1 MNSENQQK
9 VIAFLR
15 EHKTASGRQLAK
27 VLGRDSQSTWNILAH
42 LLRREI
48 IAHCEAE
55 GHRGLKLTPN
65 WESRICHRKTETR
78 RKPVTPAITEVCRQ
92 NWQGYKVHQI
102 FGSAKS

>member
-9 VIAFLR
+9 IIAFLL

-27 VLGRDSQSTWNILAH
+27 VLGRDSQSTWNILMH

-48 IAHCEAE
+48 LTHSGTGE
-55 GHRGLKLTPN
+55 RRKLRLALN
-65 WESRICHRKTETR
+65 WQDKVCHRKTEPR

-92 NWQGYKVHQI
+92 NWQGYQVHQI